1 MRGQWSLIAMA
12 LVACQQSRPEPPPP
26 PTPPPAPLPVPKPV
40 PVPTPIPI
48 PAPVAPATPLVG
60 IGLAPLATDYGDSQV
75 APYLKRFTND
85 LRADLKKYGRIVD
98 IADPNDRC
106 GEAEPSCIAAAGR
119 HAGVAIVIFG
129 TFEHSTEGDSTDIH
143 LDAIDVASLAH
154 RTWEDTPLDSAKFF
168 AVSAASAVAK
178 LVPKTISSRP

>member
-12 LVACQQSRPEPPPP
+12 LVACQQSRPEPT
-26 PTPPPAPLPVPKPV
+26 PTPTQPPIPVARPV
-40 PVPTPIPI
+40 PVPTPV
-48 PAPVAPATPLVG
+48 PVPPPVSPPPLVG

-75 APYLKRFTND
+75 APYVKRFTID

-119 HAGVAIVIFG
+119 HARVAIVIFG
-129 TFEHSTEGDSTDIH
+129 TFEHSTEGDRTEIH

-168 AVSAASAVAK
+168 AVSAESAVAK